1 MALWVIWTAAF
12 YLLLKVLRVAFG
24 PRAGLEPQEFNFR
37 AAARM
42 GEPTVLIEAVLIS
55 LCATLYVQW
64 STTRLGAREIGH
76 STICYGQLAAA
87 GRLPGFAKAYRVDA
101 VDYTKRIYRGVAEQ
115 HAPWVKMSDETI
127 DTLLGGARRHYEEY
141 YVDIVSKG
149 DRKSIAR
156 EFKEIER
163 CLNDDWEPHGEF
175 FNP

>member
-87 GRLPGFAKAYRVDA
+87 DEEVSPERCIKWEKKVKDSGGDIHLIEFAGAAHNFDDPSKSKQEVPANAHATRASEKRAEEFFAKY
-101 VDYTKRIYRGVAEQ
+101 
-115 HAPWVKMSDETI
+115 
-127 DTLLGGARRHYEEY
+127 LLH
-141 YVDIVSKG
+141 
-149 DRKSIAR
+149 
-156 EFKEIER
+156 
-163 CLNDDWEPHGEF
+163 
-175 FNP
+175 